1 MNKSKDHSIFTKN
14 INSKGGETSIS
25 DTVGETYSSIINK
38 LKGYSKLNSNDVE
51 ANVPQEE
58 NIGIVEK
65 TKRCVK
71 NTFEV
76 EKSYKVF
83 FIILSTG
90 LGLILLSL
98 MFLPIV
104 WMSPQKFV
112 SIFSLGCLI
121 SVISFV
127 FVYGTSEYL
136 DMLFNSKRFLFTV
149 LFLLSIGLGIYFSF
163 NKTYYII
170 SLICAVVQMITLVVF
185 TLSFIPGGGMGI
197 YFIKNML
204 MSPVNYMWNK
214 ITGN

>member
-14 INSKGGETSIS
+14 INPKLAGSNMAE
-25 DTVGETYSSIINK
+25 TVGETYSSIVNK
-38 LKGYSKLNSNDVE
+38 LKGYAKLNSNDVE
-51 ANVPQEE
+51 ANIAQEE
-58 NIGIVEK
+58 NLGFFEK
-65 TKRCVK
+65 MKGCVK
-71 NTFEV
+71 NSLEV

-83 FIILSTG
+83 FIMLATG
-90 LGLILLSL
+90 LGLIMISL

-112 SIFSLGCLI
+112 SLFSLGCLV
-121 SVISFV
+121 SLFSFI

-136 DMLFNSKRFLFTV
+136 EMLFSRKRLLFTMLFLF
-149 LFLLSIGLGIYFSF
+149 SIGLGIYFSF
-163 NKTYYII
+163 NKTYYLI
-170 SLICAVVQMITLVVF
+170 SLACAVVQMITLVVF

-204 MSPVNYMWNK
+204 MSPLNYAWNK